1 MAQLER
7 YIACVILV
15 LAGISCVESRKDY
28 HPHLCSG
35 FFIGPQPQNPCG
47 YLCYTFEGVFQGILS
62 DGARCRPSPF
72 FGRHGRCYRGECIVQ
87 RPKIRQCDDV
97 YRGSG
102 YAPSCRYRCVDP
114 FGQLVIRPYQLGTPC
129 LNLNRKKR
137 PVGAAGVCK
146 AGQCIEYDDLEV
158 RSRWVMENV
167 FQYKYH
173 RCLAKKQVTKNY
185 LWDCHHYCKRNKV
198 WYFGVYQDGSRCL
211 NPDTRAPG
219 FCCHGVCNP
228 TECKRKK

>member
-97 YRGSG
+97 YRGAHSL
-102 YAPSCRYRCVDP
+102 AYRSVSNWD
-114 FGQLVIRPYQLGTPC
+114 
-129 LNLNRKKR
+129 N
-137 PVGAAGVCK
+137 
-146 AGQCIEYDDLEV
+146 QC
-158 RSRWVMENV
+158 
-167 FQYKYH
+167 
-173 RCLAKKQVTKNY
+173 
-185 LWDCHHYCKRNKV
+185 
-198 WYFGVYQDGSRCL
+198 
-211 NPDTRAPG
+211 
-219 FCCHGVCNP
+219 
-228 TECKRKK
+228 